1 MPDLVKTK
9 YGCFTAC
16 SDASDLRKKYRTPV
30 EYYPDGNVRS
40 IYLQNVEEVTL
51 PEGRFQAEL
60 MTFYEDGSIKR
71 LFPLYGQLSSY
82 WNVEDE
88 IENAPEYVFAINGQ
102 NISIRPQCIYFYPSG
117 KIRSITLWPVD
128 TITVNTPVGTV
139 TSKLGIEVYEDKTIR
154 SIEPAFGTVL
164 STRYGDARPF
174 MVRKHMMHAEDAS
187 MRFDKEGNL
196 ESFATLQTKV
206 EVEGETYKAG
216 DYRSPLII
224 CFGTDMIEIRGA
236 HNINRRIDTLQSKV
250 RFS

>member
-1 MPDLVKTK
+1 MSDIVKTK
-9 YGCFTAC
+9 YGFFTAC
-16 SDASDLRKKYRTPV
+16 SDASDLRKKYRIPV
-30 EYYPDGNVRS
+30 EYYPDGTVRS
-40 IYLQNVEEVTL
+40 IYLQEPEEVTL

-71 LFPLYGQLSSY
+71 VFPLYGQLSSY

-88 IENAPEYVFAINGQ
+88 IEDAPEYVFTINDQ

-128 TITVNTPVGTV
+128 SITVDTPAGTV
-139 TSKLGIEVYEDKTIR
+139 TSKLGIELYEDKTIR

-164 STRYGDARPF
+164 STGFGDAKPF

-187 MRFDKEGNL
+187 MKFDKDGNL
-196 ESFATLQTKV
+196 ASFTTLKTKV
-206 EVEGETYKAG
+206 EVDGETYKAG

-224 CFGTDMIEIRGA
+224 CFGDDVIEIRGA
-236 HNINRRIDTLQSKV
+236 HNLNRRIDTLQNKV

>member
-1 MPDLVKTK
+1 MSDIVKTK
-9 YGCFTAC
+9 YGFFTAC

-30 EYYPDGNVRS
+30 ENYPDGTVRS
-40 IYLQNVEEVTL
+40 IYLQEPEEVTL
-51 PEGRFQAEL
+51 PGGVFQAEL

-88 IENAPEYVFAINGQ
+88 IEDAPEYVFTINDQ
-102 NISIRPQCIYFYPSG
+102 NILIRPQCIYFYPSG

-128 TITVNTPVGTV
+128 SITVDTPAGTV
-139 TSKLGIEVYEDKTIR
+139 TSKLGIELYEDKTIR

-164 STRYGDARPF
+164 STGFGDAKPF

-187 MRFDKEGNL
+187 MKFDKDGNL
-196 ESFATLQTKV
+196 ASFATLQTKV
-206 EVEGETYKAG
+206 EVNGETYKAG

-224 CFGTDMIEIRGA
+224 CFGSGVIEIRGA
-236 HNINRRIDTLQSKV
+236 HDLNRRIDTLQNKV

>member
-1 MPDLVKTK
+1 MPDIVKTK

-30 EYYPDGNVRS
+30 ENYPDGTVRS
-40 IYLQNVEEVTL
+40 IYLQEPEEVTL
-51 PEGRFQAEL
+51 PEGVFQAEL
-60 MTFYEDGSIKR
+60 MTFYEDGNIKR

-82 WNVEDE
+82 WGVEDE
-88 IENAPEYVFAINGQ
+88 VKNAPEYVFTINGQ

-154 SIEPAFGTVL
+154 RIEPAFGTVL

-187 MRFDKEGNL
+187 MRFDTEGNL
-196 ESFATLQTKV
+196 ISFATLQTKV

-236 HNINRRIDTLQSKV
+236 HNLNRRIDTLQSKV